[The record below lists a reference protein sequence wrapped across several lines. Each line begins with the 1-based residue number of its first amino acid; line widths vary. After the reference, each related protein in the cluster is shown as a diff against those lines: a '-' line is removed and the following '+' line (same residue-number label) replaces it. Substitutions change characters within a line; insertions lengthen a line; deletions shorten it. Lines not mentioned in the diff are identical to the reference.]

1 MRNSENFKNFLSDN
15 VSPLYPLSSFQ
26 GIRMNYE
33 SEALI
38 FYHDNPDENIH
49 NLSFFLHDKLFHN
62 PLGARNKQIKT

>member
-38 FYHDNPDENIH
+38 FYHDNPEANTK
-49 NLSFFLHDKLFHN
+49 NLSYFLKNRLNHN
-62 PLGARNKQIKT
+62 YLGAKSN